1 MKILSYILLLALFV
15 GCSDDYL
22 DVLPKGQAIPE
33 NTDQLAE
40 MLNVTADF
48 NGHGGAFN
56 HVTDQVWGASF
67 LMDGIQ
73 IAKYTWADYPYDE
86 VTDDPHWNA
95 LYQCIGIANF
105 VLENIDTATPG
116 NEYDAAET
124 KSRAL
129 FARAN
134 AYFVLVN
141 SYAKHYN
148 ASTAVSDLGVPILLN
163 FDMQNQEPRA
173 TVKQVYDQIFADLE
187 ACLDDLP
194 DEVPIR
200 TFQSKAAVY
209 ALKARIY
216 LYQQDYDKAATYARQ
231 TLDEYSFLYNLNEV
245 EQNHPVLPIAGL
257 RGYNPNGYTSQ
268 ESVYGMA
275 SSEGAHIFY
284 DNDAYNEYA
293 DNDFRKKYF
302 AQDPTM
308 IGMPPVG
315 HFYIVNMGYSA
326 DAALS
331 VPEAIL
337 NYCEALMK
345 KSSPDA
351 ATALEYLNTLRANR
365 YETGAT
371 FDDSDVLAS
380 VMKERKLELR
390 YSAMRWWDMKRLGV
404 TVVREFEGETFTLT
418 PESPNYVFAIPPKV
432 MRLND
437 KLIQNERGL

>member
-15 GCSDDYL
+15 SCSDDYL

-40 MLNVTADF
+40 MLNVTSDF
-48 NGHGGAFN
+48 NSHGGAFN

-86 VTDDPHWNA
+86 VTDDPNWNNC
-95 LYQCIGIANF
+95 YQTIGIANY
-105 VLENIDTATPG
+105 VLENIDAATPG

-124 KSRAL
+124 KARAL

-141 SYAKHYN
+141 SYGKHYN
-148 ASTAVSDLGVPILLN
+148 ASTASTDLGVPILLTY
-163 FDMQNQEPRA
+163 DMENQEPRA
-173 TVKQVYDQIFADLE
+173 TVQEVYNQIFTDLE
-187 ACLDDLP
+187 ACINDLP
-194 DEVPIR
+194 DEVPVR
-200 TFQSKAAVY
+200 TFQSKAAVH

-216 LYQQDYDKAATYARQ
+216 LYQQEYDKAAQAARS
-231 TLDEYSFLYNLNEV
+231 TLDAYSFLYNLNEV
-245 EQNHPVLPIAGL
+245 EQNHPMLPIAGL
-257 RGYNPNGYTSQ
+257 RGYNPNAYTSQ
-268 ESVYGMA
+268 ESIYGMA
-275 SSEGAHIFY
+275 AGSGAHIFY

-293 DNDFRKKYF
+293 DTDFRKRYF

-345 KSSPDA
+345 KASPDE
-351 ATALEYLNTLRANR
+351 TTTIEYLNKLRKNR
-365 YETGAT
+365 YVEGTT

-380 VMKERKLELR
+380 VMKERKFELR

-404 TVVREFEGETFTLT
+404 TVVREFEGKTYTLT

-432 MRLND
+432 MRFND
-437 KLIQNERGL
+437 KLIQNPRGL